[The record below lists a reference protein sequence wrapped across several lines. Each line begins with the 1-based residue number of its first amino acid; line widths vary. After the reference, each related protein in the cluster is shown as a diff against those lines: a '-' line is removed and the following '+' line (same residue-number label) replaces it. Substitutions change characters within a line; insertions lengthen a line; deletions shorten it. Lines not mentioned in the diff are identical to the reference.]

1 MNLSNILE
9 GNISIENQTH
19 VSQSPA
25 NNNNRPDSLI
35 DRTLSNVNAKGSS
48 QSPYALHK
56 EVNKEN
62 KNGVVN
68 SPLTSSPSAPS
79 KSFSLYSGT
88 SLVSL
93 RAPYAQPVLDASKV
107 QKPKTSVDER
117 IASVRERRLQ
127 QQQMHGSILLRYG
140 EIDDKASQR
149 RALAEASQAKWEQ
162 SQEEKR
168 LKMEENKDKEGH
180 RRKEVEERKNKQLM
194 EDKKHAEAIVAR
206 TDQQAQV
213 VLRQK
218 RNASAD
224 RTKRWSWGAG
234 YAGSGSGGQF
244 DISSSFSYSDSTRVT
259 KRTPSNGEGK
269 GDTQLN
275 SAIGTSASGSPAT
288 NRSSTI
294 DSKFSKSPLV
304 MSTQHMAFASAL
316 RSYESPPH
324 NTSKNNVQP
333 RRARSVD
340 IKSKTHKSSNDSVA
354 TRTKPAK
361 TMEANAATTS
371 RGRSPG
377 LSRQSKKGDVSHLT
391 EPNFMNSRLLAPT
404 KASTARSIKHDS
416 NDSHLSLSSSGPL
429 RSRSSDRKY
438 PTTGRPSSVRSD
450 TSSTSSTYSSPR
462 GLNERK
468 SKPRTARAPS
478 PSLNK
483 TRPSQRAP
491 SPALASSKRSPKAAG
506 DSPKL
511 KPLSPATNRTPE
523 SKETPKRR
531 PSPARRSSPSPVSIS
546 RNTSIRNHQQLNKS
560 TPPPIKPSLRPSPAS
575 SLKSETAKSG
585 DKKKNQTKTSKEKK
599 VESKPNKSVKL
610 IEVKRN
616 EEKHH
621 VETNKEKPSAT
632 VEIVDVGASDGV
644 IVTSSEEMN
653 VTITVQ
659 SHDEDKL
666 TQVVEIET
674 NSKDQSDKQDTPNSI
689 DEVHTTNGM
698 PIVELTYENKAKQE
712 EPEQHLSSTLE
723 VDIIEKTMQ
732 KVEVTENK
740 FNDQNKEIDLD
751 LNLQDE
757 INFALSS
764 TQDSEV
770 NSKSASSTK
779 EHDIENIETSS
790 DLSKDTENAED
801 NVGLER
807 PVHYASLVED
817 QDFEQMTE
825 VKASEISEKVIIEA
839 KQELREEF
847 LEVGKEENPNPE
859 VYLVD
864 NDETAEKEAETANE
878 EVTNPAETKIRPET
892 SDESFKVSDEET
904 VEVKHEQFDSPVVN
918 ANETISATTPE
929 ASEIPFVEP
938 KQQDQAEKNTEASPE
953 KKSDIKNEI
962 NVPTGAPV
970 ETLKKQKKLSPE
982 EQAYKDAIAAKRREM
997 KEKREREEQER
1008 QERMRREA
1016 EEQQQREEAARQMAE
1031 EARLEQEKMMEEE
1044 KIRQQE
1050 IENKRKQEAEE
1061 AARKHEEY
1069 LRLQR
1074 EKLEQKAREDA
1085 EKIRRE
1091 RELAAQK
1098 KDEERMAR
1106 KKRLEMIMRRTRGGG
1121 DSPTNTA
1128 ANPSTSGE
1136 LSSGNVTPSGGRSPY
1151 NSVTPDRVSSPVT
1164 VQGSTNRRSSA
1175 ELHLPN
1181 SDVMRPMPGSSSSN
1195 SIASDDVETISL
1207 SKSTNNIQSH
1217 VPCQPIV
1224 AFAENVNGSVDD
1236 LTAVNGGN
1244 HFAPITQGNSRE
1256 PLHNALDPL
1265 PIKTSTMQQDVE
1277 NGNVPNNNYN
1287 AFEDASKKKR
1297 RNR

>member
-127 QQQMHGSILLRYG
+127 QQQMH
-140 EIDDKASQR
+140 DDKASQR

-259 KRTPSNGEGK
+259 KRTPSNDAQKSRPLSMEFSSVYLRHGEGK

-294 DSKFSKSPLV
+294 NSKFSKSPLV

-324 NTSKNNVQP
+324 NTSKNN
-333 RRARSVD
+333 
-340 IKSKTHKSSNDSVA
+340 
-354 TRTKPAK
+354 
-361 TMEANAATTS
+361 
-371 RGRSPG
+371 
-377 LSRQSKKGDVSHLT
+377 GDVSHLT

-807 PVHYASLVED
+807 PVHYANLVED

>member
-224 RTKRWSWGAG
+224 RTKRWSWGA
-234 YAGSGSGGQF
+234 
-244 DISSSFSYSDSTRVT
+244 
-259 KRTPSNGEGK
+259 
-269 GDTQLN
+269 
-275 SAIGTSASGSPAT
+275 
-288 NRSSTI
+288 
-294 DSKFSKSPLV
+294 
-304 MSTQHMAFASAL
+304 
-316 RSYESPPH
+316 
-324 NTSKNNVQP
+324 
-333 RRARSVD
+333 
-340 IKSKTHKSSNDSVA
+340 
-354 TRTKPAK
+354 
-361 TMEANAATTS
+361 
-371 RGRSPG
+371 
-377 LSRQSKKGDVSHLT
+377 GDVSHLT